1 MKINQP
7 KPGRYTPQC
16 PKCRQRLLIVVSD
29 DPSAPPSVELV
40 KEKAEVHPAETVA
53 PAAAKARPAA
63 TAAFTAKVTSDRTKP
78 SPTEAAVT
86 ADFSPAKPASR
97 PAPAATQAPRSA
109 ARAATPTDGPRDGS
123 ATTDA
128 PTTPPPPTTPPQSKA
143 GEETTGFNV
152 APQPASGELSGALG
166 GYQLLK
172 QLGRGGMGAVYLARQ
187 LSLDRNVAVKVMR
200 TDWARD
206 PVFVARFTREAYA
219 AAQLVH
225 HHVVQI
231 YDIGVEK
238 QQNYF
243 SMELVDGKSLGDV
256 LQQQGKIDVEV
267 AVGYILQAARGLAFA
282 HQQGMVHRDIKP
294 DNLLINSHGM
304 VKVADLGIVKVPG
317 GGGTAEESRPAGS
330 TSSIAASA
338 SNAVTMAG
346 VAMGTPHFMAP
357 EQARD
362 SASVD
367 ARADIYSLGC
377 TLYMLVTGQPPF
389 AGKTAMEVITKH
401 ASEPVVP
408 PDAVVKRVPKEL
420 SDIILRMVAKQPAD
434 RYANMGEV
442 TKALEGF
449 LGVESNKPFS
459 PREEHAQALEE
470 AAAGFY
476 APPLAK
482 LRGKLVVGYF
492 GALLLLTLVTAFLSP
507 SLAIGCIGLA
517 VMTPAAYL
525 VVAGV
530 AQKTFIFS
538 KMRQL
543 VFTAGIGG
551 WIKGAAAALMLLVIL
566 FALGWIGVW
575 IGAAVAA
582 VLIALAYYMAV
593 DRPVERARRTP
604 LDNAEQLLKKLRLN
618 GLEEDALRQFIC
630 KYAGQQ
636 WEEFYEALFGYEAK
650 LQARSRWGLVD
661 RGTSRPKY
669 AAWRDPVVRWIDAR
683 VTAKKLARER
693 KHLAAMEEM
702 GLRAT
707 GVEPAEAKRLA
718 EEKTKV
724 LIAKVKSAKV
734 KVSSEEPSGNRWTR
748 PLARLVGP
756 EVRFFGGA
764 GLLALSLMWAHQN
777 QLIRSDE
784 LKSVGESAMQQAQ
797 QGEVDNNQVQAT
809 KKLAGSWIQRAREA
823 KPLDLPLVPTSITA
837 FVSHLCAAG
846 AGLLLVISA
855 FQSSLRIVAIF
866 LLAAIGLFALQWTPF
881 SM

>member
-16 PKCRQRLLIVVSD
+16 PKCSQRLLIVVSD
-29 DPSAPPSVELV
+29 DPSEPPSVVVV
-40 KEKAEVHPAETVA
+40 KEKAKVHPAETVA
-53 PAAAKARPAA
+53 PAAKAKPAA
-63 TAAFTAKVTSDRTKP
+63 TAAFTAKVASDRTKGEPADP
-78 SPTEAAVT
+78 SAT
-86 ADFSPAKPASR
+86 ADFAPPKSASR
-97 PAPAATQAPRSA
+97 PAATGAPRSA
-109 ARAATPTDGPRDGS
+109 ARAGTGAPGV
-123 ATTDA
+123 TDA
-128 PTTPPPPTTPPQSKA
+128 LGTGGGPAATGLPTTPPPSKA
-143 GEETTGFNV
+143 GAESTGFNV
-152 APQPASGELSGALG
+152 APQPAAGELSGTLG
-166 GYQLLK
+166 GYQLVK

-187 LSLDRNVAVKVMR
+187 MSLDRNVAVKVMR

-231 YDIGVEK
+231 YDIGVER

-243 SMELVDGKSLGDV
+243 SMELVDGKSLADV
-256 LQQQGKIDVEV
+256 LQEQGKIDVEV

-317 GGGTAEESRPAGS
+317 ATGAAEESRPASSTGS
-330 TSSIAASA
+330 LAASA

-377 TLYMLVTGQPPF
+377 TLYMLITGQPPF

-420 SDIILRMVAKQPAD
+420 SEIILKMVAKQPAD
-434 RYANMGEV
+434 RYASMTEV
-442 TKALEGF
+442 IKALEGF

-470 AAAGFY
+470 AASGFY

-482 LRGKLVVGYF
+482 LRGKLVAGYF
-492 GALLLLTLVTAFLSP
+492 GALLLLTLITAFLSA
-507 SLAIGCIGLA
+507 SLAIGCLGLMA
-517 VMTPAAYL
+517 MTPLAYL
-525 VVAGV
+525 VIAGV
-530 AQKTFIFS
+530 TQKTFIFS
-538 KMRQL
+538 KTREL
-543 VFTAGIGG
+543 IFTAGIGG
-551 WIKGAAAALMLLVIL
+551 WLKGAAAALMLLVIL
-566 FALGWIGVW
+566 FALGWLWVW
-575 IGAAVAA
+575 IGAGVAA
-582 VLIALAYYMAV
+582 VLIALGYYMAI
-593 DRPVERARRTP
+593 DRPVQRARRTP

-630 KYAGQQ
+630 KYSGQQ

-661 RGTSRPKY
+661 RGTTRPKH
-669 AAWRDPVVRWIDAR
+669 AAWRDRVVRWIDAR

-724 LIAKVKSAKV
+724 LIAKVKSARV
-734 KVSSEEPSGNRWTR
+734 KATEEPSGNRWMR
-748 PLARLVGP
+748 MLGRLVGP
-756 EVRFFGGA
+756 QVRFFGGA
-764 GLLALSLMWAHQN
+764 AVLALSLLWAHQN
-777 QLIRSDE
+777 QLIRAEE
-784 LKSVGESAMQQAQ
+784 LQSVGESAMQQAQ
-797 QGEVDNNQVQAT
+797 QGQVDDSQVETT
-809 KKLAGSWIQRAREA
+809 KKLAGSWLERARKA
-823 KPLDLPLVPTSITA
+823 KPLELPLVPTSITG
-837 FVSHLCAAG
+837 FFSHLCVAG
-846 AGLLLVISA
+846 AGLLLVISSI
-855 FQSSLRIVAIF
+855 QSRRVVIAGF
-866 LLAAIGLFALQWTPF
+866 LLAAIGLFAAQWVGLP
-881 SM
+881 